1 MSTTLVVDMIC
12 REKSYAY
19 VFSVC
24 QEKGKGLERIN
35 WKEGNRIVIALFSP
49 SIKLKQISAVNM
61 FNVHAGGNTQNAL
74 SFNNAEIKVPYIF
87 DIGLEI

>member
-35 WKEGNRIVIALFSP
+35 
-49 SIKLKQISAVNM
+49 
-61 FNVHAGGNTQNAL
+61 
-74 SFNNAEIKVPYIF
+74 
-87 DIGLEI
+87 

>member
-1 MSTTLVVDMIC
+1 MHMFSQYV
-12 REKSYAY
+12 RKKEKNL
-19 VFSVC
+19 
-24 QEKGKGLERIN
+24 KGIN

-74 SFNNAEIKVPYIF
+74 SFNNAEFKIPYIF
-87 DIGLEI
+87 DVELEL